1 MSASD
6 ADLLSKARDGDLAA
20 YAALMARYRGYLGR
34 YAFHMLGDRHDAEE
48 ALQDAF
54 VRAFRSLAQCEQ
66 PDRFAGWLFR
76 ILINRCRTARTRR
89 RRQTALIVYEPAPE
103 MADREEPAEA
113 MAWREEI
120 GRALE
125 ALRSNQREAFLLKYV
140 EGLSYEE
147 MAMLTGVGEST
158 LRMRVKRA
166 RDRMRELLRE
176 VYVGGP

>member
-1 MSASD
+1 VSESD
-6 ADLLSKARDGDLAA
+6 ASLVSRALTGDLAA
-20 YAALMARYRGYLGR
+20 YSTLMARYRSDLGR

-66 PDRFAGWLFR
+66 PERFAAWLFQ
-76 ILINRCRTARTRR
+76 ILVNRCRTARTRR
-89 RRQTALIVYEPAPE
+89 RRLTAAFVHHPAPDL
-103 MADREEPAEA
+103 ADHSQPAEA

-120 GRALE
+120 GRALG
-125 ALRSNQREAFLLKYV
+125 ALQPNQREAFLLRHV

-147 MAMLTGVGEST
+147 MATLTGVGESA

-166 RDRMRELLRE
+166 RDRMRELLMD

>member
-1 MSASD
+1 MSESD
-6 ADLLSKARDGDLAA
+6 ANLVSGALEGDLAA
-20 YAALMARYRGYLGR
+20 YATLMARYRSDLGR
-34 YAFHMLGDRHDAEE
+34 YAFHMLGNRQDAEE

-66 PDRFAGWLFR
+66 PERFAAWLFR
-76 ILINRCRTARTRR
+76 ILVNRCRSARTRR
-89 RRQTALIVYEPAPE
+89 RRLTAGLVHQPAPDLPDHY
-103 MADREEPAEA
+103 APTEA

-120 GRALE
+120 ARAL
-125 ALRSNQREAFLLKYV
+125 AVLQANQREAFLLRYV

-147 MAMLTGVGEST
+147 MATLTGAGESA

-166 RDRMRELLRE
+166 RDRMRELLRD

>member
-1 MSASD
+1 VSESD
-6 ADLLSKARDGDLAA
+6 ANLVSRALEGDLTA
-20 YAALMARYRGYLGR
+20 YATLMARYRRDLGR

-66 PDRFAGWLFR
+66 PERFAAWLFR
-76 ILINRCRTARTRR
+76 ILVNRCRSARTRR
-89 RRQTALIVYEPAPE
+89 RRLRAAFVHYPAPDL
-103 MADREEPAEA
+103 ADHDEPAEA

-120 GRALE
+120 ARAL
-125 ALRSNQREAFLLKYV
+125 AVLQPNQREAFLLRYV

-147 MAMLTGVGEST
+147 MATLTGVGESA

-166 RDRMRELLRE
+166 RDRMRELLSD

>member
-1 MSASD
+1 
-6 ADLLSKARDGDLAA
+6 
-20 YAALMARYRGYLGR
+20 
-34 YAFHMLGDRHDAEE
+34 MLGDRHDAEE

-66 PDRFAGWLFR
+66 PDRFAAWLFR

-89 RRQTALIVYEPAPE
+89 RRATALFVYKPAPDL
-103 MADREEPAEA
+103 ADREEPVEA

-125 ALRSNQREAFLLKYV
+125 ALPSNQREAFLLRHV

-147 MAMLTGVGEST
+147 MATLSGVRESA

-166 RDRMRELLRE
+166 RDLMRELLRD
-176 VYVGGP
+176 VYAGGP